1 MPRLGREFYRYFNAK
16 YLQVPRAL
24 APGAL
29 FDAQLGAGGV
39 APVAIAALALGSA
52 TGWVIL
58 QIFKRLFSRSRKLGL
73 HNIEPLLG

>member
-39 APVAIAALALGSA
+39 APVAIAALALWCQQRAG
-52 TGWVIL
+52 
-58 QIFKRLFSRSRKLGL
+58 
-73 HNIEPLLG
+73 